1 MMAVIRIDGL
11 ENWSRNLER
20 LGNRADEVC
29 AKAIAEGAGIIAD
42 AVREELE
49 AIPIDEHYGT
59 PDNPVNGLR
68 RVQKEGLLDSL
79 GIAPLERDGNFMNVK
94 IGFDGYN
101 NEHTR
106 RYPNGKPNVMIARS
120 LESGT
125 SFSKKIRFFTRAVSR
140 SKEQAQR
147 KMDDVMQEEI
157 RRIMEG

>member
-1 MMAVIRIDGL
+1 MAVIRIDGL

-20 LGNRADEVC
+20 LGNRANEVC
-29 AKAIAEGAGIIAD
+29 AKAIGEGAGIIAD

-49 AIPIDEHYGT
+49 AIPIDEHFGT
-59 PDNPVNGLR
+59 PSNPVNGLTR
-68 RVQKEGLLDSL
+68 LQKQGLLDSF
-79 GIAPLERDGNFMNVK
+79 GISPMDKDGSYLNVK
-94 IGFDGYN
+94 LGFDGYN
-101 NEHTR
+101 NEHTAL
-106 RYPNGKPNVMIARS
+106 YPNGKPNAMIARS

-147 KMDDVMQEEI
+147 KMDDTMQEMI

>member
-1 MMAVIRIDGL
+1 MARIRIYGL
-11 ENWSRNLER
+11 ENWTTNLEE
-20 LGNRADEVC
+20 LGDDIDKLCGQSIGV
-29 AKAIAEGAGIIAD
+29 GAGIIAD

-59 PDNPVNGLR
+59 PSNPVNGLTR
-68 RVQKEGLLDSL
+68 LQKQGLLDSF
-79 GIAPLERDGNFMNVK
+79 GISPMDKDGSYLNVK
-94 IGFDGYN
+94 LGFDGYN
-101 NEHTR
+101 NEHTAL
-106 RYPNGKPNVMIARS
+106 YPNGKPNTMIARS